1 MNIDFLKN
9 HVEQQLLQLHTCYL
23 AKVLSVNGNFANIQP
38 LSLIKSYGS
47 NGKKQSVIENVPV
60 CRHAVNDVSEGATVV
75 AACMER
81 DISRTRFGEFAL
93 PSRRRHNLSD
103 SIIIGVIT

>member
-23 AKVLSVNGNFANIQP
+23 AKVLSVDGNFANIQP

-47 NGKKQSVIENVPV
+47 NGKKTS
-60 CRHAVNDVSEGATVV
+60 CY
-75 AACMER
+75 
-81 DISRTRFGEFAL
+81 
-93 PSRRRHNLSD
+93 
-103 SIIIGVIT
+103 